1 MVLKWLKN
9 MEWSFL
15 KLVLKQEKMWM
26 KLFKNLV
33 DKSVNK
39 FIIKKNKNNNLNLII
54 IKGNKKLL
62 RKRKVNVF

>member
-15 KLVLKQEKMWM
+15 RLVLKQEKMWM